1 MRERVFSRRGRAAA
15 LAVVVPALVLVAPT
29 NAPADELSDL
39 REQRKQVQAEA
50 AEQAAVVNGLSAEIN
65 DVEIALRTLTV
76 SVNALE
82 LSVTEAQIALDA
94 AQTELSA
101 AETAR
106 AETIAAIGVLQ
117 NELGARAIQSFQ
129 SFGERTES
137 VLTGSDPI
145 DIVRRQGFDNA
156 IARGDVDLVEE
167 LRQAQ
172 DDLAAD
178 EARAELARAE
188 AVEIQASLDEDLASL
203 AVVRQQQEA
212 LGQEL
217 TLRLVAEEDRQR
229 ELAAQD
235 ADLANQISAEE
246 ERIRKELEAR
256 QAAAGGGSSSDR
268 GPIPD
273 ASEIIKVRGFWVHQS
288 IESNV
293 AALIDAAA
301 ADGINFG
308 GGGWRS
314 SASQIRLRK
323 AHCGSSEYAIWEM
336 PSSQCRPPTARPG
349 RSMHERGLAID
360 FTYNGRIIGS
370 RNNDGYR
377 WLAANAA
384 SFGLYNLPSEPW
396 HWSTNGN

>member
-1 MRERVFSRRGRAAA
+1 MRDRLKSRRGRAAA
-15 LAVVVPALVLVAPT
+15 LALIVPALVFVAPAV
-29 NAPADELSDL
+29 APADELSDL

-50 AEQAAVVNGLSAEIN
+50 AAQAAVVDGLSDDLEE
-65 DVEIALRTLTV
+65 VQIALRTLTV

-82 LSVTEAQIALDA
+82 LSVAEAEAALVV
-94 AQTELSA
+94 AQSELTA
-101 AETAR
+101 AETSR
-106 AETIAAIGVLQ
+106 AETSSAIEELQ
-117 NELGARAIQSFQ
+117 LQLETRAIESFQ

-156 IARGDVDLVEE
+156 IARGDVDLVEA
-167 LRQAQ
+167 LRQAR
-172 DDLAAD
+172 DELEAD
-178 EARAELARAE
+178 EARAAAARQE
-188 AVEIQASLDEDLASL
+188 AVLLEEALAEDVASL
-203 AVVRQQQEA
+203 AVVREQQEA

-217 TLRLVAEEDRQR
+217 TLRLLEEEERQR
-229 ELAAQD
+229 ELATQD
-235 ADLANQISAEE
+235 ANLANQISAEE

-256 QAAAGGGSSSDR
+256 QAAGGSGGDR

-273 ASEIIKVRGFWVHQS
+273 SSEIIKVRGFWVHQS

-293 AALIDAAA
+293 AAMIDAAA
-301 ADGINFG
+301 ADGITFG

-314 SASQIRLRK
+314 SASQIALRK
-323 AHCGSSEYAIWEM
+323 AHCGTSEYAIWEM

-349 RSMHERGLAID
+349 ASMHERGLALD
-360 FTYNGRIIGS
+360 LTYGGRIIGS

-384 SFGLYNLPSEPW
+384 NYGFFNLPSEPW
-396 HWSTNGN
+396 HWSTNGK